1 MERLGSVGVW
11 GGYWGARCGFGT
23 GFGGRGGLRGFW
35 GGAVGVNGALG
46 QGSLLGR
53 GACFTLGALMFFGVP
68 PSQVGRCGPAPTSTP
83 RPPCTSWAA
92 PTAWQRTV
100 STGGGGVGV
109 FLGAGGSE
117 GPASHSLHLPN
128 VQGTQSASAAI
139 LAPSCG
145 SRTAGASRCCAAP
158 RGAPTA
164 AGAARCARGRCCW
177 HRGCCCTAWGGV
189 SPTEP
194 PPPK

>member
-100 STGGGGVGV
+100 STGGGGGGYFWGLEDLRVPRHTASTSPMCRGRRALPPRFWLPRV
-109 FLGAGGSE
+109 AHVPPGLPAAARHRVELRRRLGLRAALGAD
-117 GPASHSLHLPN
+117 AA
-128 VQGTQSASAAI
+128 GTGAA
-139 LAPSCG
+139 
-145 SRTAGASRCCAAP
+145 AAP
-158 RGAPTA
+158 RGE
-164 AGAARCARGRCCW
+164 G
-177 HRGCCCTAWGGV
+177 
-189 SPTEP
+189 
-194 PPPK
+194 